1 MAPTTQQRPIQHS
14 DAFRK
19 TSGLAGGKVEKKT
32 PPQQHLNMPAKKPIT
47 YSQIVNAETHS
58 LTSGL
63 EEIYNCS
70 AYLGI
75 VIITVGHKI
84 KKKSRPKKL
93 VKSNKSI
100 S

>member
-1 MAPTTQQRPIQHS
+1 MAPTTKQRPVQHS
-14 DAFRK
+14 DAFRT
-19 TSGLAGGKVEKKT
+19 TSGLAGKIEKK
-32 PPQQHLNMPAKKPIT
+32 PEHLNIPAKKPIT

-75 VIITVGHKI
+75 PTIIVNSISRKKI
-84 KKKSRPKKL
+84 MAFS
-93 VKSNKSI
+93 VKSI
-100 S
+100 T

>member
-1 MAPTTQQRPIQHS
+1 MAPTTKQRPVQHS
-14 DAFRK
+14 DAFRT
-19 TSGLAGGKVEKKT
+19 TSASLAGGKIEKKSPT
-32 PPQQHLNMPAKKPIT
+32 QHLNIPAKKPIT

-75 VIITVGHKI
+75 VFIA
-84 KKKSRPKKL
+84 
-93 VKSNKSI
+93 NSI
-100 S
+100 SRRKNHLDFT

>member
-1 MAPTTQQRPIQHS
+1 MAPTTKQRPVQQS

-19 TSGLAGGKVEKKT
+19 TSGLAGKIEKK
-32 PPQQHLNMPAKKPIT
+32 PEQHLNIPAKKPIT

-75 VIITVGHKI
+75 VIMESV
-84 KKKSRPKKL
+84 SRETEFRFFGFEYFH
-93 VKSNKSI
+93 
-100 S
+100 